1 VAAVLEQQCMMKT
14 DVAFL
19 CSVFSFVLEALT
31 YTELYNQ
38 VALQIKTT
46 FSVND
51 T

>member
-1 VAAVLEQQCMMKT
+1 MMQT
-14 DVAFL
+14 DIAFL
-19 CSVFSFVLEALT
+19 CSASSFVEEALT

-46 FSVND
+46 TSVKG